1 MEAICY
7 ENLVD
12 HFNNQLQVGKIYLFK
27 NIGFDPA
34 DVPLPFKLD
43 IDTEFIII
51 LRRQTEIYS
60 PMALTVIPSLPQRF
74 THFSKVNG
82 LRNNML
88 VGTLNFIK

>member
-12 HFNNQLQVGKIYLFK
+12 HFNNQLQVGKIYMFK

-34 DVPLPFKLD
+34 DVPLPFKLN

-51 LRRQTEIYS
+51 LRAHTEIES
-60 PMALTVIPSLPQRF
+60 PVAQTIIPILPQRF
-74 THFSKVNG
+74 TPFSMVNG

-88 VGTLNFIK
+88 VGKLNFIK